1 MRRRQARPV
10 SRAQRSGSS
19 GVREDLRTGRWRV
32 STGFNPKPPAALAP
46 ARASARP
53 RGRRSQA
60 PAPSGRE
67 SPGGISC
74 GKGCFSCAE
83 NLSFSAATPLR
94 RPAGPS
100 GRRAAASPSA
110 RAAAPAVAVTQTASP
125 VDPVDPA
132 PPASPSSVAASP
144 LGLGA
149 EARVGLGGTRLWR
162 RTFCMAATRPLE
174 PRASFPAGA
183 SHRARSTAVLARSR
197 AFACPGFQYPPSPP
211 PAPEPS
217 RVSLSI

>member
-1 MRRRQARPV
+1 MASEHWLQPEAAGCARPGTRV
-10 SRAQRSGSS
+10 SPSS
-19 GVREDLRTGRWRV
+19 GASKPGTGPLWPGKSRWH
-32 STGFNPKPPAALAP
+32 L
-46 ARASARP
+46 
-53 RGRRSQA
+53 
-60 PAPSGRE
+60 
-67 SPGGISC
+67 C

-83 NLSFSAATPLR
+83 TLSFSAATPLR

-162 RTFCMAATRPLE
+162 RTFRTAAARPLE

-183 SHRARSTAVLARSR
+183 SRRVRSTAVLARSR